1 MKSNRQGIAPS
12 FLDVT
17 VPALGRLLHQSSLVI
32 GINCYY
38 GHSKMLQDEGRIE
51 FFCKKA
57 HITLR
62 IEGEAGSYDPRPK
75 HQIKALCSL

>member
-12 FLDVT
+12 FFDVT
-17 VPALGRLLHQSSLVI
+17 VPALGRLLSQNSLVV

-38 GHSKMLQDEGRIE
+38 GHSKMLQDEGRIG
-51 FFCKKA
+51 FGKKA

>member
-17 VPALGRLLHQSSLVI
+17 VPALGRLLSQNSLVV

-38 GHSKMLQDEGRIE
+38 GHSKMLQDEGRIGS
-51 FFCKKA
+51 FSKKA

-62 IEGEAGSYDPRPK
+62 IEEEADSYDPRPK